1 MAGKARKEHG
11 WERFDNG
18 ILVPRDPRVIA
29 DAVQYLLLQPEL
41 RRDMGLAGRQ
51 FVSARFSE
59 RRLADELESL
69 YLRLAKE
76 KKVFRENL
84 SRTPAEPVAV
94 STSNSGG
101 V

>member
-1 MAGKARKEHG
+1 
-11 WERFDNG
+11 
-18 ILVPRDPRVIA
+18 
-29 DAVQYLLLQPEL
+29 
-41 RRDMGLAGRQ
+41 MGVAGRQ

-59 RRLADELESL
+59 RRLTDELESL

-84 SRTPAEPVAV
+84 SRSPAEPVTV